1 MVNFS
6 NIPEYLKNKAIWVL
20 HNAKKEPLQV
30 NGLYAKSTD
39 PNTWNTLD
47 NVKKALENPKNKKF
61 IGIGFCLDGTISG
74 IDLDH
79 CIDDNGNIDSW
90 ASYIIQEITI
100 ITKNEFYIEYSPSKK
115 GFHIYFLNTKKT
127 KKPIILD
134 IKNGNNKQLNNEGKT
149 NKHIEIYTHSRFFT
163 FTGDVYDNH
172 NKLTQINI
180 DDINEIIENFI
191 EKFFDKFTPETQKK
205 INNEEQERTKIENN
219 DIEPSITM
227 QELVNYYS
235 ILYPTAYRQ
244 FKKVGKELRGPHPIH
259 GSSTGNNFA
268 INYEKNVWYCFR
280 HKNGG
285 GINSFIGIMEKII
298 YCEEWEHNYF
308 ETHPEALEKIN
319 KIKQEKFGIKL
330 KQTKEKEKEE
340 NENKEKPEIIYSSK
354 FKYQGLYYNEIQ
366 TEKGFKFIV
375 FDEDGNI
382 INTKDELEVFD
393 ESLGKRIIFKP
404 APQITER
411 KYINLIEEFGDPDII
426 KFSDYPI
433 EFGTPYDL
441 FKEIRESIHKYVELN
456 PLDEILL
463 TFYVMES
470 SVFDLLKKFTFP
482 MIHILGPHGHGKT
495 RILTILNYLIP
506 YSIYTDNIKAPA
518 TKRVSQLYA
527 PVLLVD
533 EKGEMDEDLR
543 AVLNARYNRNAVILN
558 ADKEIQRG
566 FSGVIAYRIPGPIV
580 LAGREVFNDP
590 AIESK
595 SFQINMDFELKRK
608 DIPRV
613 LKGEILE
620 NFWRETNEL
629 RAKLMMFRIKY
640 FKKINEKINERP
652 EWLKEFEEIT
662 DPRLYE
668 LLDSLSDILNIIP
681 EMKEEVMQIY
691 EEQIKQNVLTESK
704 TPEGMVAKMFLD
716 FVRDDIEGKEFD
728 SSEYEIEP
736 IKDYKFN
743 GKDYRGIFLKAMY
756 SELGENYK
764 TKLGMILSR
773 LGIETHRVRIT
784 YEYNDAK
791 EEKKIITKK
800 LSFARIPDLEKLLEL
815 FKRYDI
821 EYINMIINLKKI
833 GISGF
838 DKEIDIDQVKKRL
851 DELDNLDELN
861 IVYRYEREFE
871 KFSEYFSKITN
882 PPYIQKRS
890 TSSSSSSINSIGIL
904 LDYTDKK
911 IKSLGNTESNKKL
924 NEYDKGANQE
934 PLNQKDQDKDQ
945 GSSQGSKEGTPIDEF
960 SKIEQGSSEGKGEES
975 ISGSQ
980 VLKDYHYFKSEDYF
994 SDRFFKDFGIQNVEH
1009 KESGNMHY
1017 YKIPY
1022 SEIPKDKYFEFSSKF
1037 SSKSEKVFTIDEKE
1051 YDSIKVEEEKEK

>member
-1 MVNFS
+1 MVNFP

-47 NVKKALENPKNKKF
+47 NVKKVLEDPKNKKF
-61 IGIGFCLDGTISG
+61 TGIGFCLDGTISG

-79 CIDDNGNIDSW
+79 CIDDNGNIDGW
-90 ASYIIQEITI
+90 ALYMIQEISR
-100 ITKNEFYIEYSPSKK
+100 ITKNEFYMEYSPSKR
-115 GFHIYFLNTKKT
+115 GFHIYFLNNKET

-134 IKNGNNKQLNNEGKT
+134 IKNEDDKQLNNEGKT

-172 NKLTQINI
+172 NKLTQIDI

-191 EKFFDKFTPETQKK
+191 EKFFDKFTPETQKRIK
-205 INNEEQERTKIENN
+205 NDEQERTRIENN

-227 QELVNYYS
+227 QELVDYYS
-235 ILYPTAYRQ
+235 ILYSNAFNQ
-244 FKKVGKELRGPHPIH
+244 FRKVGKEFRGPHPIH
-259 GSSTGNNFA
+259 GSSTGNNLA
-268 INYEKNVWYCFR
+268 INFEKNVWYCFR
-280 HKNGG
+280 HGHGG
-285 GINSFIGIMEKII
+285 GINSFIGIMEKTIS
-298 YCEEWEHNYF
+298 CEEWNSNYF
-308 ETHPEALEKIN
+308 ETHTEILEKIN

-330 KQTKEKEKEE
+330 KQTKKKEKEE

-366 TEKGFKFIV
+366 TEKGYKFIV
-375 FDEDGNI
+375 FDEEGNI
-382 INTKDELEVFD
+382 KNTIDELEIFD
-393 ESLGKRIIFKP
+393 ESLGKKIIFKP

-426 KFSDYPI
+426 KFPGYPI

-441 FKEIRESIHKYVELN
+441 FKDIRKYTHKYVELKS
-456 PLDEILL
+456 LDEILL

-470 SVFDLLKKFTFP
+470 SVFDLLKKFTYP

-495 RILTILNYLIP
+495 RTLTILNYITP

-518 TKRVSQLYA
+518 TKRISQLYA
-527 PVLLVD
+527 PVLFVD
-533 EKGEMDEDLR
+533 EKGQMDEDLR

-608 DIPRV
+608 DIPRD
-613 LKGEILE
+613 LKGEIFDNLLKE
-620 NFWRETNEL
+620 AKEL
-629 RAKLMMFRIKY
+629 RDKLMMFRIKY
-640 FKKINEKINERP
+640 FKKINEKINETP

-668 LLDSLSDILNIIP
+668 LLNSLSDILNIIP

-704 TPEGMVAKMFLD
+704 TPEGVVAKMFLD

-728 SSEYEIEP
+728 SSEYETEP
-736 IKDYKFN
+736 IKNYKFN
-743 GKDYRGIFLKAMY
+743 GKGYRGVSLKAMY

-791 EEKKIITKK
+791 EGKKTITKR
-800 LSFARIPDLEKLLEL
+800 LSFARIPEPEKLLQL

-821 EYINMIINLKKI
+821 DYINMIIILKKI

-851 DELDNLDELN
+851 DELAELDELN
-861 IVYRYEREFE
+861 IVYRYEDEFG
-871 KFSEYFSKITN
+871 KFLKYFSN
-882 PPYIQKRS
+882 F
-890 TSSSSSSINSIGIL
+890 TSLPCNINSSSILSSPSIKSIEIL
-904 LDYTDKK
+904 LDYTNKK
-911 IKSLGNTESNKKL
+911 IKSSENTESNKKL
-924 NEYDKGANQE
+924 DDYDKGANQGS
-934 PLNQKDQDKDQ
+934 LDQKGQDDEKIQSNFYEYYVSEYSFDQKYFDNFKARLKRHFEYEMRHYYELEIPENSLSDDKYKIFTSKAQKIDFLKFEDMRER
-945 GSSQGSKEGTPIDEF
+945 SKEVN
-960 SKIEQGSSEGKGEES
+960 K
-975 ISGSQ
+975 
-980 VLKDYHYFKSEDYF
+980 
-994 SDRFFKDFGIQNVEH
+994 
-1009 KESGNMHY
+1009 
-1017 YKIPY
+1017 
-1022 SEIPKDKYFEFSSKF
+1022 
-1037 SSKSEKVFTIDEKE
+1037 
-1051 YDSIKVEEEKEK
+1051 EEKK